1 LFLVIKIIKGKK
13 RYKSVFKRFIFAP
26 LNRPGSSAM
35 KRFLAFILILSHM
48 NTSMFL
54 PQVPEQDVYDA
65 NGSQLDDITSIVEL
79 VRVKLGYDHRAD
91 DENDDSGQNFHIVN
105 VSYTIETPANQIKK
119 EFAINNSNNFHDLIE
134 SKIPSVCCDIL
145 IPPPKV

>member
-1 LFLVIKIIKGKK
+1 MKAGYICAVKQVLSI
-13 RYKSVFKRFIFAP
+13 
-26 LNRPGSSAM
+26 AM
-35 KRFLAFILILSHM
+35 KRWLAFILILSHM

-65 NGSQLDDITSIVEL
+65 NGNQLDDITSLVEL

-105 VSYTIETPANQIKK
+105 TTYTIEPAWRELKNDV
-119 EFAINNSNNFHDLIE
+119 ALNNGSDFHDFIL
-134 SKIPSVCCDIL
+134 SKIPSVSYDI
-145 IPPPKV
+145 IVPPPKA

>member
-1 LFLVIKIIKGKK
+1 
-13 RYKSVFKRFIFAP
+13 
-26 LNRPGSSAM
+26 
-35 KRFLAFILILSHM
+35 M

-65 NGSQLDDITSIVEL
+65 NGNQLDDITSIVEL

-105 VSYTIETPANQIKK
+105 IGYTIEPLAREIRK
-119 EFAINNSNNFHDLIE
+119 EFAITNSKKFRDLKE
-134 SKIPSVCCDIL
+134 SKIPSVVYDII
-145 IPPPKV
+145 IPPPKINYA